1 MLWTWWYVLLLL
13 FPSAILVILMKDAMK
28 ALQGAA
34 WVKRRRLF
42 GRNRVNAGG
51 SRRR

>member
-1 MLWTWWYVLLLL
+1 MLWTWWYVLLLF
-13 FPSAILVILMKDAMK
+13 FPSAILAILMKDAMK

-34 WVKRRRLF
+34 WVKRGRLS
-42 GRNRVNAGG
+42 GRNRINAGG